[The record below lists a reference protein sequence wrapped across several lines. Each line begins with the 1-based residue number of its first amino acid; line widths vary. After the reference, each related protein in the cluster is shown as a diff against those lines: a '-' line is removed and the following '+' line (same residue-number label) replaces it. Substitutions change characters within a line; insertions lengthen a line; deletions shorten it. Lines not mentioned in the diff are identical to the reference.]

1 MVRQWVLNGSCY
13 ASLFMGKFEIDLFGS
28 CDKIPLIYLKF
39 LHDISKTWNQSE
51 QDFRDF
57 ISKINNFHD
66 TVKFTFKY
74 SNQ

>member
-13 ASLFMGKFEIDLFGS
+13 ASLFMGKLEMDLFGS
-28 CDKIPLIYLKF
+28 YDKIPLIYLKF
-39 LHDISKTWNQSE
+39 LDDNFMTWNQSE

-57 ISKINNFHD
+57 ISNINNFHD
-66 TVKFTFKY
+66 TVKFIFNY